1 MINPILPRQGY
12 IGMLGVW
19 SEKTTLQAVANA
31 IKAAK
36 DASKWCL
43 SSITRV
49 PDNAGRH
56 MMAI

>member
-1 MINPILPRQGY
+1 
-12 IGMLGVW
+12 MLGVW